1 MEAKKIVTVGLAAV
15 MAMSLAACGSGSS
28 SSKGSV
34 VSGSSS
40 TGSSS
45 GSSDFLSIEVG
56 KTDTDLKGTVK
67 FLTNRTDMLKD
78 DYNGT
83 SWKQYIEAFN
93 KVYPNITIDVE
104 GLTDYANDSLTR
116 LQGGDWGD
124 VMMIPAVVS
133 ADLPTYFEDLGSS
146 DEISKLYNYTSGKTY
161 QGEVY
166 GIPITATTPGFVY
179 NKKVFE
185 QAGITSLPTTVDD
198 FLKDLQ
204 AIKDKTDAITLYT
217 NYAAG
222 WTNAK
227 WDDVIGVTTT
237 GDADYLNQKML
248 HTKDIFSDPGDGT
261 GAYNVYKALYDAVKN
276 GCTEDDFSTTDWES
290 SKTKLNNGEIGCMML
305 GSWAV
310 TQMQGA
316 GDHPDDV
323 GFMAF
328 PMTVNGKQYV
338 NANADYSFGINPD
351 SKNLEAANI
360 WVKWM
365 TEQSNYSANE
375 GGLAITK
382 DGKSA
387 DFYKDMEDAGCVIE
401 ENAPAKSGEEDL
413 LSDLN
418 SESELNIG
426 SDDGSRNA
434 KIIEAASDGS
444 ESLDDIM
451 KDWNDKW
458 NSAVDDLS
466 SVSTAS

>member
-204 AIKDKTDAITLYT
+204 AIKDKTDAIPLYT

-323 GFMAF
+323 G
-328 PMTVNGKQYV
+328 
-338 NANADYSFGINPD
+338 
-351 SKNLEAANI
+351 EAANI

-444 ESLDDIM
+444 ESLDDIL

>member
-40 TGSSS
+40 TASGSSS

-83 SWKQYIEAFN
+83 SWKQYIAEFN
-93 KVYPNITIDVE
+93 KLYPNIKIDVE

-161 QGEVY
+161 NGEVY

-185 QAGITSLPTTVDD
+185 QAGITSLPTNVDD

-204 AIKDKTDAITLYT
+204 AIKDKTDAIPLYT

-227 WDDVIGVTTT
+227 WDDVIGITTT

-248 HTKDIFSDPGDGT
+248 HSKDIFSDPGDGT
-261 GAYNVYKALYDAVKN
+261 GAYNVYKVLYDAVKN

-290 SKTKLNNGEIGCMML
+290 SKTKLNEGQGCQQLVAGLLLCLEIHGTEYGPL
-305 GSWAV
+305 HRR
-310 TQMQGA
+310 
-316 GDHPDDV
+316 DHV
-323 GFMAF
+323 GR
-328 PMTVNGKQYV
+328 
-338 NANADYSFGINPD
+338 
-351 SKNLEAANI
+351 L
-360 WVKWM
+360 
-365 TEQSNYSANE
+365 
-375 GGLAITK
+375 LA
-382 DGKSA
+382 
-387 DFYKDMEDAGCVIE
+387 
-401 ENAPAKSGEEDL
+401 L
-413 LSDLN
+413 
-418 SESELNIG
+418 
-426 SDDGSRNA
+426 
-434 KIIEAASDGS
+434 
-444 ESLDDIM
+444 
-451 KDWNDKW
+451 
-458 NSAVDDLS
+458 
-466 SVSTAS
+466 